1 MRRLA
6 VLLLLLLPVAV
17 FGQEA
22 PKGPRGAKAVRRP
35 EDRILVAPTLTA
47 RIPSL
52 NGKRILVRMWKPKGE
67 GRFPTLVGCP
77 GGIGGATFNA
87 EMPVQEMLDA
97 GIALVDFAP
106 QGRAGSEGEE
116 DEGGP
121 AHQDDLKAVII
132 HARTLP
138 CVDSRRVAVLTRSFG
153 VTMGIGC
160 LARYPELKVLFLMDI
175 EGPSAIRRPGKP
187 EDYWKQR
194 RGSAWVA
201 GLPVPYLRIQC
212 DVDHAQGENK
222 RHMAELVNGAL
233 KGGKCPWVRVNDNPP
248 NIPYDP
254 TTPEKYRWEKG
265 VWSRN
270 PQTNAAILRYVK
282 EMFFEKPWTARS
294 KST

>member
-1 MRRLA
+1 MKPLA
-6 VLLLLLLPVAV
+6 ILMLLTTLVV
-17 FGQEA
+17 FGQKA
-22 PKGPRGAKAVRRP
+22 PKTVHRS
-35 EDRILVAPTLTA
+35 EDRILVAPTRTV

-52 NGKRILVRMWKPKGE
+52 NGKQIVVRVWTPKGT

-87 EMPVQEMLDA
+87 EMPVREMLDA

-121 AHQDDLKAVII
+121 THQDDLKAVITY
-132 HARTLP
+132 ARTLP
-138 CVDSRRVAVLTRSFG
+138 HVDPKQVAVLTRSFG

-160 LARYPELKVLFLMDI
+160 LARYPELKVLFLIDI

-194 RGSAWVA
+194 RASASVA
-201 GLPVPYLRIQC
+201 GLTVPYLRIQC

-233 KGGKCPWVRVNDNPP
+233 KGGKCPWGRVNDNPP
-248 NIPYDP
+248 NILYDAA
-254 TTPEKYRWEKG
+254 TPERYRWEKG
-265 VWSRN
+265 VWTRN
-270 PQTNAAILRYVK
+270 PQTNAAILRYIK
-282 EMFFEKPWTARS
+282 EMFFEKPWTKPTGAA
-294 KST
+294 KH